1 MIYENVSTVVIGP
14 LPGVFSVMGKNRTP
28 HKVQH
33 IRDALHIIMDAQQK
47 SPEIERLRRQ
57 VLNNAD
63 TSNDIAS
70 GTSAP
75 ATPGG
80 GIESAHR
87 SASGDATTQRI
98 EPTRSQPLEPASS
111 PERGARP
118 QTQFVWDSG
127 LSRGLR
133 TTPPEPLLEPVP
145 PPENWDVELRHVLV
159 QMHSIVQYNN
169 VDGVL
174 RNRSACRD
182 ELNRVMDL
190 RRFTMAIHRVCANP
204 DALSGTILR
213 ALHDMAGLVL
223 AYRLL
228 DEERGNW
235 GLFRAAWDRLS
246 MVIGQRGFGGGA

>member
-57 VLNNAD
+57 VLNNAN

-80 GIESAHR
+80 AVQSAHR
-87 SASGDATTQRI
+87 QAGGDATAQHT
-98 EPTRSQPLEPASS
+98 EPTRWQPLEVAP
-111 PERGARP
+111 PERGVRP
-118 QTQFVWDSG
+118 QEEFMWDDSAVF
-127 LSRGLR
+127 SRLR
-133 TTPPEPLLEPVP
+133 TADSESLLEVAP

-159 QMHSIVQYNN
+159 QMCSIVQYNN

-228 DEERGNW
+228 DEGRGNW
-235 GLFRAAWDRLS
+235 DQFRAAWDRLG

>member
-47 SPEIERLRRQ
+47 PPEIERLRRQ
-57 VLNNAD
+57 VLNNTD

-70 GTSAP
+70 GTSSP
-75 ATPGG
+75 ATPVGA
-80 GIESAHR
+80 IESAHR
-87 SASGDATTQRI
+87 SACGDATTQRT
-98 EPTRSQPLEPASS
+98 EPTRSQPLEPAPL
-111 PERGARP
+111 PERGVQP
-118 QTQFVWDSG
+118 QAQFTWDSG
-127 LSRGLR
+127 LSRGLG
-133 TTPPEPLLEPVP
+133 TADPEPLLEQAP
-145 PPENWDVELRHVLV
+145 PPEHWAGELRRVLG
-159 QMHSIVQYNN
+159 QMHSIVQYDA

-174 RNRSACRD
+174 RNGSACRA

-204 DALSGTILR
+204 DALSSTVRR

-223 AYRLL
+223 TYRLL
-228 DEERGNW
+228 DAEHDDWRH
-235 GLFRAAWDRLS
+235 FRAACDRLS
-246 MVIGQRGFGGGA
+246 RDIGQRGFGGGA

>member
-47 SPEIERLRRQ
+47 PPEIERLRRQ
-57 VLNNAD
+57 VLNNTD

-70 GTSAP
+70 GTSSP
-75 ATPGG
+75 ATPVGA
-80 GIESAHR
+80 IESAHR
-87 SASGDATTQRI
+87 SAGGDATTQHT
-98 EPTRSQPLEPASS
+98 EPTHWQPLEVAP

-118 QTQFVWDSG
+118 QTQFTWDDE
-127 LSRGLR
+127 LPHRLR
-133 TTPPEPLLEPVP
+133 TATPEPLLEPVP
-145 PPENWDVELRHVLV
+145 PPENWVLEFKYALG

-169 VDGVL
+169 VGGVL
-174 RNRSACRD
+174 HNRSACRVG
-182 ELNRVMDL
+182 LNRGTDL

-204 DALSGTILR
+204 DEISSAMLR
-213 ALHDMAGLVL
+213 TLHDMAELVL

-228 DEERGNW
+228 DAEHDDWRQ
-235 GLFRAAWDRLS
+235 FRAACDRLS
-246 MVIGQRGFGGGA
+246 MVIGRRGFGGGE

>member
-47 SPEIERLRRQ
+47 PPEIERLRRQ
-57 VLNNAD
+57 VLNNTD

-70 GTSAP
+70 ETSAP
-75 ATPGG
+75 AMPSDA
-80 GIESAHR
+80 IESTYRWTSSDVTAQH
-87 SASGDATTQRI
+87 T
-98 EPTRSQPLEPASS
+98 EPVPL
-111 PERGARP
+111 PERGVRP
-118 QTQFVWDSG
+118 QAQFTWDSG
-127 LSRGLR
+127 LSRGLG
-133 TTPPEPLLEPVP
+133 TADPEPLLEPAP
-145 PPENWDVELRHVLV
+145 PPENWDGELRRVLV
-159 QMHSIVQYNN
+159 QMHSIVQYDT

-174 RNRSACRD
+174 HNGSACRA

-190 RRFTMAIHRVCANP
+190 RRFAMAIHRVCANP
-204 DALSGTILR
+204 DALSSTVLR

-228 DEERGNW
+228 DAEHDDWRQ
-235 GLFRAAWDRLS
+235 FRSACNRLS
-246 MVIGQRGFGGGA
+246 IVIGRRGFGGGV